1 MYDYLSD
8 IENKI
13 RKYFITIHQ
22 VEKLKIEL
30 NQVMKCYE
38 DLNGIKRNYDLMKK
52 DTCHIESK
60 MYETKGKILA
70 IQEKLSEASVEYKLL
85 DMTMHSLDG
94 EDMQLMKLRYADN
107 LKYDKIAESLYISKS
122 TAFRKNK
129 KVIMKIADNLN

>member
-52 DTCHIESK
+52 DTCYIESK
-60 MYETKGKILA
+60 MYKTKGKILA